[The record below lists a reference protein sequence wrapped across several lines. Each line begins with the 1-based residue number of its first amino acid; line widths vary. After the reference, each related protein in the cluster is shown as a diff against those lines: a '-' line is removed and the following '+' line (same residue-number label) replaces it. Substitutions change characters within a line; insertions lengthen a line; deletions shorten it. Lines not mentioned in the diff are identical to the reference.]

1 MSMDGIIRE
10 HARLIILRDLA
21 EQPDGRWNSE
31 ALREDLE
38 LRWAITKSRDWVHD
52 ELQWLREMGAVTIQ
66 EVGSVRVAEIT
77 RKGLDHVE
85 RRLVISGVKR
95 PSPPEA

>member
-1 MSMDGIIRE
+1 MSMSDVIRE

-38 LRWAITKSRDWVHD
+38 LRWAINRPRAFVHE
-52 ELQWLREMGAVTIQ
+52 ELRYLEMMGAVTLL
-66 EVGSVRVAEIT
+66 ETASVLIASIT
-77 RKGLDHVE
+77 QKGLDHVE
-85 RRLVISGVKR
+85 RRIRIEGVKR
-95 PSPPEA
+95 PSPEA

>member
-1 MSMDGIIRE
+1 MSMGDVIRE

-38 LRWAITKSRDWVHD
+38 LRWAINRPRDWVHE
-52 ELQWLREMGAVTIQ
+52 ELRWLDMIGAVQLDDARTVLIATLTQ
-66 EVGSVRVAEIT
+66 
-77 RKGLDHVE
+77 KGLDHVE
-85 RRLVISGVKR
+85 RRIVITGVKR
-95 PSPPEA
+95 PSPGS

>member
-1 MSMDGIIRE
+1 MSATDVLRQ

-38 LRWAITKSRDWVHD
+38 LRWAITRTREWVHD
-52 ELQWLREMGAVTIQ
+52 ELRWLADMGAVTIQ
-66 EVGSVRVAEIT
+66 DVATVRIAAIT
-77 RKGLDHVE
+77 QKGLDHVE
-85 RRLVISGVKR
+85 RRLVITGVKR

>member
-1 MSMDGIIRE
+1 MSDRIRE

-38 LRWAITKSRDWVHD
+38 LRWGINRPRAFVHD
-52 ELQWLREMGAVTIQ
+52 ELRWLDMMGAVTLV
-66 EVGSVRVAEIT
+66 ETGSVLIAAIT
-77 RKGLDHVE
+77 QKGIDHVE
-85 RRLVISGVKR
+85 RRIRIEGVKR
-95 PSPPEA
+95 PSPES

>member
-1 MSMDGIIRE
+1 MSADQIIRE

-38 LRWAITKSRDWVHD
+38 ERWAITKTREWVHD
-52 ELQWLREMGAVTIQ
+52 ELRWLAEMGAATVNEI
-66 EVGSVRVAEIT
+66 GSVLIAKLT
-77 RKGLDHVE
+77 QKGLDHVE
-85 RRLVISGVKR
+85 RRRVITGVKR
-95 PSPPEA
+95 PSPAE

>member
-1 MSMDGIIRE
+1 MSMGDVIRE

-38 LRWAITKSRDWVHD
+38 LRWAINRPRAFVHD
-52 ELQWLREMGAVTIQ
+52 ELRWLEMMGAVTLV
-66 EVGSVRVAEIT
+66 ESASVLIASIT
-77 RKGLDHVE
+77 QKGLDHVE
-85 RRLVISGVKR
+85 RRIRIEGVKR
-95 PSPPEA
+95 PSPES

>member
-1 MSMDGIIRE
+1 MGDVIRE

-31 ALREDLE
+31 ALREDLDG
-38 LRWAITKSRDWVHD
+38 RWAINRTREWVHE
-52 ELQWLREMGAVTIQ
+52 ELRYLENLGAVTVTAVASVLIA
-66 EVGSVRVAEIT
+66 EVT

-85 RRLVISGVKR
+85 RRIVIEGVKK
-95 PSPPEA
+95 PGPVK

>member
-1 MSMDGIIRE
+1 MSMTDIVRE

-38 LRWAITKSRDWVHD
+38 LRWGITKTREWVHD
-52 ELQWLREMGAVTIQ
+52 ELRWLADMGAVTLTEAKTVVIAAISQ
-66 EVGSVRVAEIT
+66 
-77 RKGLDHVE
+77 KGLDHVE
-85 RRLVISGVKR
+85 RRLVITGVKR
-95 PSPPEA
+95 PSPEA

>member
-1 MSMDGIIRE
+1 MTMAGVIRE

-38 LRWAITKSRDWVHD
+38 LRWAINRPRAYIHD
-52 ELQWLREMGAVTIQ
+52 ELRHLEMLGAVTLV
-66 EVGSVRVAEIT
+66 ESGSVLIACIT
-77 RKGLDHVE
+77 QKGLDHVE
-85 RRLVISGVKR
+85 RRIRIEGVKR
-95 PSPPEA
+95 PSPEA